1 MLVVEWEGGQT
12 TGWLLAETDRQMG
25 RLTSREID
33 LYTRKRLSNIQE
45 NDSVP

>member
-1 MLVVEWEGGQT
+1 MGTWAGVGGQT

-33 LYTRKRLSNIQE
+33 LYTGKKAVKQPGE
-45 NDSVP
+45 